1 MEQIRKQ
8 FPVLYADIEDDD
20 DDDDDDYKKK
30 MIEEQKIIA
39 LKMREREREIRE
51 IKNES
56 THICPYGCGRQVPNE
71 FKGCTELLQARPNY
85 YG

>member
-1 MEQIRKQ
+1 MERIPRLLCDVKD
-8 FPVLYADIEDDD
+8 V
-20 DDDDDDYKKK
+20 DDYEKE
-30 MIEEQKIIA
+30 ILEILEEGKIIA
-39 LKMREREREIRE
+39 LKMREREIRE
-51 IKNES
+51 IKNKS

>member
-20 DDDDDDYKKK
+20 DDDDDYKKK
-30 MIEEQKIIA
+30 MLEKEKIFA
-39 LKMREREREIRE
+39 LKMY
-51 IKNES
+51 NES

>member
-8 FPVLYADIEDDD
+8 FPVLSICEIN
-20 DDDDDDYKKK
+20 DDDDYEDDDYEKK
-30 MIEEQKIIA
+30 MIKEKKIIS
-39 LKMREREREIRE
+39 LKMREREIRE

>member
-1 MEQIRKQ
+1 MEQIPGLLRD
-8 FPVLYADIEDDD
+8 VEDV
-20 DDDDDDYKKK
+20 DDYDKKILEY
-30 MIEEQKIIA
+30 IEKEKKIIA
-39 LKMREREREIRE
+39 MREREIRE
-51 IKNES
+51 IKNKS

>member
-1 MEQIRKQ
+1 MERIPSLLCDVKD
-8 FPVLYADIEDDD
+8 V
-20 DDDDDDYKKK
+20 DDYEKEFLE
-30 MIEEQKIIA
+30 ILEEGKIIK
-39 LKMREREREIRE
+39 LKMREREIRE

>member
-1 MEQIRKQ
+1 MEQI
-8 FPVLYADIEDDD
+8 PGLLLDVEDV
-20 DDDDDDYKKK
+20 DDYDKKILEY
-30 MIEEQKIIA
+30 IEKEKKIIA
-39 LKMREREREIRE
+39 MREREIRE

>member
-20 DDDDDDYKKK
+20 DDDDDYKKK
-30 MIEEQKIIA
+30 MLEKEKIFA
-39 LKMREREREIRE
+39 LKMYRDRQ

>member
-1 MEQIRKQ
+1 MEQIPGLLRD
-8 FPVLYADIEDDD
+8 VEDV
-20 DDDDDDYKKK
+20 DDYDKKILEY
-30 MIEEQKIIA
+30 IEKEKKIIA
-39 LKMREREREIRE
+39 MREREIRE